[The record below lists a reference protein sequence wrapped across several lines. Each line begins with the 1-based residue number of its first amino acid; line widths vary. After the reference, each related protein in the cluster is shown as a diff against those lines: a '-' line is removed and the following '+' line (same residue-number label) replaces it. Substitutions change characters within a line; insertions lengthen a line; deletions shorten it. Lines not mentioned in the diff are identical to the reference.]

1 MSKGVLKQPILYLS
15 DFFERNRTL
24 YYDNLMR
31 VRTHN
36 DMNQWLKFFL
46 TGVIETSKKGVAT
59 FDGILQLQKV
69 LEEKLKTLGN
79 RNVDA
84 RKIIDYLYSQPII
97 EVNKVEELIEKSS
110 VTSYKLLSDLEK
122 LDIIKEISGAQRNR
136 LYVFKD
142 YIDLFNND

>member
-1 MSKGVLKQPILYLS
+1 M
-15 DFFERNRTL
+15 
-24 YYDNLMR
+24 
-31 VRTHN
+31 
-36 DMNQWLKFFL
+36 
-46 TGVIETSKKGVAT
+46 
-59 FDGILQLQKV
+59 QKV

-110 VTSYKLLSDLEK
+110 VTSYKLLADLEK